1 MNTMRIKRTTKMWDE
16 LFEKA
21 ALAALTGLLANP
33 DDGDRTVDTTAK
45 MAVVQATAFISFMRD
60 FQDAVNEEGR

>member
-1 MNTMRIKRTTKMWDE
+1 MSNLRIKRTTKMWEE

-33 DDGDRTVDTTAK
+33 DDGERTVDTTAK

-60 FQDAVNEEGR
+60 FEDAVNEGGR